1 LPNRIRQRRE
11 ELGLTQAELAEII
24 KISTQYLSK
33 IENEVKP
40 INVMLAIR
48 IAQALNSTVEEIFL
62 TK

>member
-11 ELGLTQAELAEII
+11 ELGLTQAELAELI

-48 IAQALNSTVEEIFL
+48 IAQALNSTVEDLFL
-62 TK
+62 IK

>member
-1 LPNRIRQRRE
+1 MPNRIRQRRE
-11 ELGLTQAELAEII
+11 ELGLTQAELAELI

-48 IAQALNSTVEEIFL
+48 IAQALDSTVEEIFL